1 MTAEKPLREG
11 KKKPAMIIAAVVLA
25 LIAAGFGIALFLTN
39 GFSFGRITGKVYN
52 VRNVY
57 DEIWNLLKREE
68 RGEETVLTASDTE
81 ASKVYELGVFDYI
94 RIPSCGATLSNR
106 QGTLWISVNTGEYE
120 PDLTGAPREKE
131 VSLEYDVR
139 TKTLTLYDVKA
150 EKYLRDRF
158 LSVYFARQ
166 DPEKPETKYSLDDL
180 GEYSVRIIYN
190 DETPSAENAG

>member
-1 MTAEKPLREG
+1 MKKTAV
-11 KKKPAMIIAAVVLA
+11 IITAVVLA
-25 LIAAGFGIALFLTN
+25 AIAAGIGTALFLTN
-39 GFSFGRITGKVYN
+39 GFSVGRITGNVYN

-68 RGEETVLTASDTE
+68 RGEKTVLTGSDPE
-81 ASKVYELGVFDYI
+81 SSKVYELGVFDFI
-94 RIPSCGATLSNR
+94 RIPSCGTTLSNR

-166 DPEKPETKYSLDDL
+166 DPDDPETKYSLDDL
-180 GEYSVRIIYN
+180 GEYSVRITYN